1 MKKNF
6 FRAVALSALLAMG
19 VNGAQAQSRTYDCPP
34 LNPEYQALAEQVVSL
49 NMEDPDKANK
59 VYMSLSKKIKKSK
72 EDLVAVGTYFLEH
85 DNYPAASM
93 CAKDVYTLDPTYVP
107 GLMFS
112 GEVFMK
118 AQRWGEAGGRFDE
131 VLAIDPANIAAM
143 KRNAFVYKNVTLTL
157 LLTT

>member
-72 EDLVAVGTYFLEH
+72 EDLVAEVIRTYNSEVIKSCCE
-85 DNYPAASM
+85 NIK
-93 CAKDVYTLDPTYVP
+93 CKTL
-107 GLMFS
+107 
-112 GEVFMK
+112 K
-118 AQRWGEAGGRFDE
+118 IFD
-131 VLAIDPANIAAM
+131 
-143 KRNAFVYKNVTLTL
+143 
-157 LLTT
+157 